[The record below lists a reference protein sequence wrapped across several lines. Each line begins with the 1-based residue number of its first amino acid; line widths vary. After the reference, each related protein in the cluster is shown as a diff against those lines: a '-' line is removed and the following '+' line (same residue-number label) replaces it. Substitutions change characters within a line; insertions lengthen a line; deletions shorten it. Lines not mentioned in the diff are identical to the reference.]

1 MKLKKLAIVA
11 SIVSGLVLNAA
22 MATEVAFVDVQKVV
36 ASSGQVKALK
46 KEQETKAKELQSFVE
61 KAKKEVAAVSD
72 TKKKQELAEKYDKEY
87 VAKTDKLKK
96 NYAEK
101 LQIIEKSI
109 SNVISQQAKLKGY
122 DMVVAKDVVLYGS
135 TDITEDVI
143 KVVEKDN
150 VSVKSSKSKK

>member
-1 MKLKKLAIVA
+1 MKLKNLAVIAGVVA
-11 SIVSGLVLNAA
+11 GLTIGSA

-46 KEQETKAKELQSFVE
+46 KDQEAKAKELRTFVE

-72 TKKKQELAEKYDKEY
+72 TKKKQDLAEKYDKEY
-87 VAKTDKLKK
+87 VAKTEKLKK

-101 LQIIEKSI
+101 LQLIEKSI
-109 SNVISQQAKLKGY
+109 SDVITQQAKAKGY
-122 DMVVAKDVVLYGS
+122 DMVVSKDIVLYG
-135 TDITEDVI
+135 TKDITEDVI

-150 VSVKSSKSKK
+150 VSAKGKRK